1 MMLGLHMIINA
12 VRELSMTRDLPHILV
27 LLLFWFMFVIS
38 RAVTYFRINLAFLT
52 NDRGML
58 PVDCLYNYY
67 YEYFLYFIVTQ
78 ILLNQ
83 HVNCLKSYFYF
94 FLYCIATQIPPH
106 LYNLRI
112 GVGWTNFGVCW

>member
-1 MMLGLHMIINA
+1 
-12 VRELSMTRDLPHILV
+12 
-27 LLLFWFMFVIS
+27 
-38 RAVTYFRINLAFLT
+38 
-52 NDRGML
+52 ML
-58 PVDCLYNYY
+58 PVDCLYNNY

-78 ILLNQ
+78 ILLNH

-112 GVGWTNFGVCW
+112 GVG

>member
-1 MMLGLHMIINA
+1 MDVYELVFDLLQAQKVKIKTVYKGL
-12 VRELSMTRDLPHILV
+12 R
-27 LLLFWFMFVIS
+27 
-38 RAVTYFRINLAFLT
+38 
-52 NDRGML
+52 
-58 PVDCLYNYY
+58 C
-67 YEYFLYFIVTQ
+67 YFIVTQ
-78 ILLNQ
+78 ILLNH